1 MKKSL
6 FAILAFVFAC
16 TSISLDA
23 QKKPNLKKNKQFIQV
38 YTADFWNTHN
48 IEAFDKYYADDL
60 IVHFADADR
69 DSEQYKGLCQAYFAA
84 FPDMKVTIDD
94 LIFCRN
100 EVVVAFYCNLIKL
113 LQAIDTKVF
122 IHSSEGLHQAVSSRR
137 NRPCRT
143 RAQRSFHLQS
153 GKALFPIARLL
164 FQWQESP

>member
-94 LIFCRN
+94 LIAEGN
-100 EVVVAFYCNLIKL
+100 KVVKVWTASYTHKGEFMGIPATGKAVVQWGIKL
-113 LQAIDTKVF
+113 YRIEDGKIAELWFCKDDFGVMKQLGVIPPM
-122 IHSSEGLHQAVSSRR
+122 SE
-137 NRPCRT
+137 
-143 RAQRSFHLQS
+143 
-153 GKALFPIARLL
+153 
-164 FQWQESP
+164 